1 MLSRPMNG
9 ERLSADTGLDRL
21 TGVMHR
27 DPFIAATAKAIARV
41 ADHGRMLTV
50 LALDLRH
57 FNALN
62 LDYGFQVADDV
73 LSAAAARL
81 QDTLPAPATIGRMGG
96 DEFLVLLE
104 NLPDQMTSDRLMDR
118 IRAAFSAPLETR
130 NLTVQISVTLG
141 AAHYPQT
148 MGTPERLVVCAHEA
162 LHRAKEHALNF
173 WRYEDGVLSR
183 TDHAASEEIRAAL
196 RENRF
201 ELYYQPRL
209 CLRTRRLVSLE
220 ALIRWHHPE
229 RGIVMPNDFIQAAES
244 SGMIVPLGYWII
256 DQACRDLAVLA
267 AHDMGDVMVATNLSF
282 RQLQDDRFCDLLP
295 RLVRRR
301 HVTPEN
307 LEFELTETAVLT
319 DPARAMTALESV
331 HALGVHLSLDDFGT
345 GYSALTHIQ
354 QFPINTIKIDRSFT
368 KRITSDAEAGTI
380 VRSIIHLAHELGL
393 QVVAEGVETLAQLAC
408 LRAEGCDQVQGFL
421 FSQPRPLWEIMQL
434 VDHTL
439 VPLQSES
446 VLATARQK
454 VS

>member
-1 MLSRPMNG
+1 MLSRPMSA
-9 ERLSADTGLDRL
+9 ERPAVDAGLDQL
-21 TGVMHR
+21 TGVMQR
-27 DPFIAATAKAIARV
+27 NSFIAATAQAIARV
-41 ADHGRMLTV
+41 ADHGRMLTL

-81 QDTLPAPATIGRMGG
+81 QDILPDPAVVGRMGG
-96 DEFLVLLE
+96 DEFLILLE
-104 NLPDQMTSDRLMDR
+104 NLPDQMTSDRVMDR
-118 IRAAFSAPLETR
+118 VRAAFSAPLVTPD
-130 NLTVQISVTLG
+130 LSVQISVTLG

-148 MGTPERLVVCAHEA
+148 MGTPERLVLCAHEA

-173 WRYEDGVLSR
+173 WRFEDGALSR
-183 TDHAASEEIRAAL
+183 TDHNASQEIRTAL

-209 CLRTRRLVSLE
+209 CLRTHQLVSLE

-229 RGIVMPNDFIQAAES
+229 RGIIMPNDFIQAAEA

-267 AHDMGDVMVATNLSF
+267 EHDMGNVMVATNLSF

-295 RLVRRR
+295 QLVRRR

-307 LEFELTETAVLT
+307 LEFELTETAVLS

-331 HALGVHLSLDDFGT
+331 HALGAQLALDDFGT

-368 KRITSDAEAGTI
+368 KRITTDTEARAI
-380 VRSIIHLAHELGL
+380 VRSVIHLAHELGL
-393 QVVAEGVETLAQLAC
+393 QVVAEGVETLAQLTC
-408 LRAEGCDQVQGFL
+408 LRKEGCDQVQGFL

-439 VPLQSES
+439 TPLQ
-446 VLATARQK
+446 ADTALEETAGK
-454 VS
+454 AS